1 MGERVKVSIGGEG
14 RNGGNDDN
22 ERDEDDDN
30 DDNDDNNADEREKFN
45 KLECNAYE
53 DVFNVREDVVSDWGE

>member
-14 RNGGNDDN
+14 RNGGNNDN
-22 ERDEDDDN
+22 ERDEDD

>member
-14 RNGGNDDN
+14 RNGGNNDN
-22 ERDEDDDN
+22 ERDED

-53 DVFNVREDVVSDWGE
+53 DVFNVRKDVVSDWGE